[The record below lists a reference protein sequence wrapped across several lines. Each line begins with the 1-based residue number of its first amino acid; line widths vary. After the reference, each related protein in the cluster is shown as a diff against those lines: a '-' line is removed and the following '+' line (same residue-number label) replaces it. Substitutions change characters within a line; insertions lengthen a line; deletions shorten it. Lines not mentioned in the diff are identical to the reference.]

1 MEKRKWMLKWIK
13 TKGFKYSL
21 VLIVIL
27 AAISL
32 FAVFS
37 WFRGSLSESIL
48 STNYSFLEEATNQQ
62 AITIQTK
69 LSGQWEQLT
78 LYARIFEN
86 IPMTDYAAVKE
97 ALNVTYGFGE
107 FKRIS
112 VANDVGY
119 VVNNDNTASGNILK
133 QEYFKQAMEGK
144 FSISSSPDVDE
155 DGEEIFVLSIPI
167 YQKEIVSGALLG
179 TFNKA
184 SLQSLISEEVFG
196 GNGTFYVV
204 DSNGKIIL
212 TAKDGKIPENVDNFL
227 EYMRRA
233 RIKNKTL
240 EELANEIHQNKKGNM
255 EYTIGNMERMAYYQT
270 IPINDWVLVS
280 VISKDFI
287 LQQSQEIGYLVVG
300 LLIVI
305 MLIVVFL
312 MGYTFVVLHQR
323 TKEMQNNESLQYRA
337 ERDSLTGLYNKIAL
351 EEHVTQKLTEIK
363 EETES
368 AFALYII
375 DLDNFK
381 QVNDTLG
388 HAFGD
393 KVLCDAA
400 DCINRIFSMQDVL
413 GRIGGDEFIALK
425 DMANVPLKEREELIR
440 KRAVLLC
447 EDFCR
452 TYMSQNTSI
461 KVSASVGV
469 ALYGVHGTTFHD
481 LYRNA
486 DKALYEAKNRGRNN
500 CVIFHR

>member
-287 LQQSQEIGYLVVG
+287 LQQSQEIGYLVAG

-312 MGYTFVVLHQR
+312 MG
-323 TKEMQNNESLQYRA
+323 
-337 ERDSLTGLYNKIAL
+337 
-351 EEHVTQKLTEIK
+351 
-363 EETES
+363 
-368 AFALYII
+368 
-375 DLDNFK
+375 
-381 QVNDTLG
+381 
-388 HAFGD
+388 
-393 KVLCDAA
+393 
-400 DCINRIFSMQDVL
+400 
-413 GRIGGDEFIALK
+413 
-425 DMANVPLKEREELIR
+425 
-440 KRAVLLC
+440 
-447 EDFCR
+447 
-452 TYMSQNTSI
+452 
-461 KVSASVGV
+461 
-469 ALYGVHGTTFHD
+469 
-481 LYRNA
+481 
-486 DKALYEAKNRGRNN
+486 
-500 CVIFHR
+500 